1 MLRSFVAVASIL
13 AVGSFVS
20 IGAQATPYSHT
31 SHAKRAHHHVAHQ
44 ASEITSFSSSS
55 APAGLNVGVNHPPKK

>member
-1 MLRSFVAVASIL
+1 MLRSLIATASIV

-20 IGAQATPYSHT
+20 IGAQAAPASHT
-31 SHAKRAHHHVAHQ
+31 THAKRAHHHVARQ

-55 APAGLNVGVNHPPKK
+55 AGLNVGVNHPPKK